1 MSARVPQLDLA
12 AILKQPNPHIDLRT
26 TTYEN
31 STRNFLKALTTW
43 KNRSIN
49 TLSERRKSQAAEKKR
64 VIEKTHQIEGE
75 TNQCK
80 LREID
85 LVAELEKEK
94 EERQELELS
103 VAAFKRQLS
112 SLRDKCSSID
122 SEIEQYRVITE
133 NLRRE
138 KNKERSILHKNASR
152 VNPDLQFCQ
161 ERLGFSM
168 EGIEKDQL
176 FVRFW
181 QLDPSDPQRD
191 ASLVIDLSSS
201 NYRVLTS
208 SPLLPSLP
216 ILVTSLNETGDI
228 YLFIK
233 QAREKYRELFQ
244 GPNT

>member
-1 MSARVPQLDLA
+1 MSVRVPQLDLA
-12 AILKQPNPHIDLRT
+12 TILKQPNPHIDLRT
-26 TTYEN
+26 NTYET

-49 TLSERRKSQAAEKKR
+49 TISERRKSQVAEKKR
-64 VIEKTHQIEGE
+64 LTEKIQQVETE

-94 EERQELELS
+94 EERQEMELS
-103 VAAFKRQLS
+103 VAAFKRQLA

-138 KNKERSILHKNASR
+138 KNKERSILRKNASR
-152 VNPDLQFCQ
+152 VNPDLKFC
-161 ERLGFSM
+161 EENLGFSM
-168 EGIEKDQL
+168 EGIENDQL

-181 QLDPSDPQRD
+181 RLDPTDPERD
-191 ASLVIDLSSS
+191 ASLVLDVSSTS
-201 NYRVLTS
+201 YRVLTS

-216 ILVTSLNETGDI
+216 ILLTSLNETGDI
-228 YLFIK
+228 YLFVK
-233 QAREKYRELFQ
+233 QAREKYRELYQ
-244 GPNT
+244 GPTS

>member
-1 MSARVPQLDLA
+1 MSVRVPQLDLA
-12 AILKQPNPHIDLRT
+12 TILKQPNPHIDLRT
-26 TTYEN
+26 NAYET

-49 TLSERRKSQAAEKKR
+49 TISERRKSQVAEKKR
-64 VIEKTHQIEGE
+64 LAEKIQQVETE

-94 EERQELELS
+94 EERQEMELS
-103 VAAFKRQLS
+103 VAAFKRQLA

-138 KNKERSILHKNASR
+138 KNKERSILRKNASR
-152 VNPDLQFCQ
+152 VNPDLKFC
-161 ERLGFSM
+161 EENLGFSM
-168 EGIEKDQL
+168 EGIENDRL

-181 QLDPSDPQRD
+181 RLDPTDPERD
-191 ASLVIDLSSS
+191 ASLVLDVSSTS
-201 NYRVLTS
+201 YRVLTS

-216 ILVTSLNETGDI
+216 ILLTSLNETGDI
-228 YLFIK
+228 YLFVK
-233 QAREKYRELFQ
+233 QVREKYRELYQ
-244 GPNT
+244 GPTS